1 MFVCVV
7 TWSYT
12 KQKLWEKLFQDITSI
27 YIQQIMRETQERK
40 KSVLRKANLYFVL
53 ISFLILLLYC
63 LDIIFFRIEYQSIN
77 FILSYVYFYYNFLLS
92 NVIGHIASEISSQ
105 YKYMTNAVAASEYT
119 NEQDCKKMLSE
130 TRKLYTEMHKVIETF
145 NTLFGYVLLL
155 MAVQCS
161 LQILDFGVFLI
172 EMVLPNFKFE
182 YDAFFIYMGFILLD
196 LIWLSVA
203 QSRCEMAKDESM
215 KLRSACYNLLDNS
228 SGSGDLHQ
236 ELKAL
241 IKQIKNRPVRFTA
254 ADFFEIKRSTTFTI
268 VGATATYFIVYV
280 ELRSNENTTWNNGTL

>member
-1 MFVCVV
+1 
-7 TWSYT
+7 
-12 KQKLWEKLFQDITSI
+12 
-27 YIQQIMRETQERK
+27 
-40 KSVLRKANLYFVL
+40 
-53 ISFLILLLYC
+53 
-63 LDIIFFRIEYQSIN
+63 
-77 FILSYVYFYYNFLLS
+77 
-92 NVIGHIASEISSQ
+92 
-105 YKYMTNAVAASEYT
+105 MTNAVAASEYT
-119 NEQDCKKMLSE
+119 NEQDCKKMLSD

-280 ELRSNENTTWNNGTL
+280 ELRSNDNTTWNNGTL